1 MIHLDA
7 NFLICAAGEN
17 SPENEKVREWLRAG
31 EILCMSTIAWTEYL
45 CGDPLTEPNLP
56 FAKRIVTR
64 QIDFTDEMAV
74 LAARLFNETG
84 RHRRMI
90 ADCMIA
96 ATAIAEQAP
105 IATANLKDFR
115 KFERF
120 GLNLMSPAT
129 H

>member
-7 NFLICAAGEN
+7 NFLICATGKN
-17 SPENEKVREWLRAG
+17 SPESVKIKEWVRSG
-31 EILCMSTIAWTEYL
+31 EVLGMSSVAWAEYL
-45 CGDPLTEPNLP
+45 CGEPLAEPNLP
-56 FAKRIVTR
+56 IARHLVPR

-74 LAARLFNETG
+74 LASRLFNETG
-84 RHRRMI
+84 RHRRMFVN
-90 ADCMIA
+90 CMIA

-120 GLNLMSPAT
+120 GLALMPPTS

>member
-7 NFLICAAGEN
+7 NFLICATGEN
-17 SPENEKVREWLRAG
+17 SPESEKLREWLRAG
-31 EILCMSTIAWTEYL
+31 EILCMSAIAWAEYL
-45 CGDPLTEPNLP
+45 CGEPLAEPNLP
-56 FAKRIVTR
+56 IARRLVVR

-84 RHRRMI
+84 RHRRMFM
-90 ADCMIA
+90 DCMIA

-120 GLNLMSPAT
+120 GLTLAPTNP